1 MFKIYR
7 VKVGFAEEF
16 LGFLAFSSLG
26 VFGFMPILLG
36 IEHNDTGLLVTGIFM
51 SLLFGCSVSY
61 FWGVRV
67 KRGKV

>member
-7 VKVGFAEEF
+7 VKVGLAEEF
-16 LGFLAFSSLG
+16 LGVLAFSSLG
-26 VFGFMPILLG
+26 VFLSILLG

-67 KRGKV
+67 KRDKV